1 MAGSGIGCQLRP
13 ERSVLPI
20 EWSTS
25 RNAISAPST
34 LFEPYSAGLERAK
47 KAAFA
52 ALAACATMARISQR
66 ML

>member
-1 MAGSGIGCQLRP
+1 MAGSARGHQLKFG
-13 ERSVLPI
+13 RSALPI
-20 EWSTS
+20 ELSAS
-25 RNAISAPST
+25 RNAISASST
-34 LFEPYSAGLERAK
+34 LFKPYSAGLEQAK

>member
-1 MAGSGIGCQLRP
+1 MADTGGGQRTPAGRATLIMLSRP
-13 ERSVLPI
+13 
-20 EWSTS
+20 
-25 RNAISAPST
+25 RNAIIASIT
-34 LFEPYSAGLERAK
+34 LFSPYNACLDKAK